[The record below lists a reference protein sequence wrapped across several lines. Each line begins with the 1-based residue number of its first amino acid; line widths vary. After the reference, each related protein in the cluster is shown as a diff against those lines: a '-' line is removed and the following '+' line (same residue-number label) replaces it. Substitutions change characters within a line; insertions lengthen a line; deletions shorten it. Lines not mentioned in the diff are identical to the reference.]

1 VACPECNAVF
11 GRITRTPTENNGKI
25 VFKAKS
31 LFDPVALDKACVDL
45 IEGAPDGMPLME
57 RINSRK
63 GKLALTHGA
72 KIGLGSLKYDLMDI
86 DN

>member
-1 VACPECNAVF
+1 M
-11 GRITRTPTENNGKI
+11 
-25 VFKAKS
+25 
-31 LFDPVALDKACVDL
+31 ALDKACVDL